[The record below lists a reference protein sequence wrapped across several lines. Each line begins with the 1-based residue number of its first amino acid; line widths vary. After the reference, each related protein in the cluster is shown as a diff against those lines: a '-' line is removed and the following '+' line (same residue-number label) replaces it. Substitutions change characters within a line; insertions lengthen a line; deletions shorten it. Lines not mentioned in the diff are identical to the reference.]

1 MEGASKGEEGESER
15 AGKCMKPDGPSS
27 KASTVTFSNNFST
40 WI

>member
-1 MEGASKGEEGESER
+1 MEGVSEREKGGER

-40 WI
+40 RI